1 MVGSFTVS
9 VQSRGWRETVVVQ
22 AVLDDVMHVM
32 LVADDAPLV
41 YFVPRASGVMLAQSQ
56 WWGWLTCPVVP
67 WLARACRRI
76 RGVVVESY
84 MLYNGSDVHNDLYY
98 HRVCRVSAHVC
109 V

>member
-1 MVGSFTVS
+1 
-9 VQSRGWRETVVVQ
+9 
-22 AVLDDVMHVM
+22 MHAM
-32 LVADDAPLV
+32 LVADGVPLG
-41 YFVPRASGVMLAQSQ
+41 YLVPRVSGVMLSQSQ

-98 HRVCRVSAHVC
+98 TSSCMSCVCTCVC
-109 V
+109 VNVYVELCVSWCALSSHHSS